1 MLEIN
6 RLPSQGNVGQ
16 FVHLSSWLVCRG
28 ADPQATT
35 PFSIGCQQ
43 LGFQEIG
50 GKLDDIAVSSGCT
63 PLPA

>member
-35 PFSIGCQQ
+35 PFSIG
-43 LGFQEIG
+43 LEESWTTS
-50 GKLDDIAVSSGCT
+50 L
-63 PLPA
+63 